1 MDKGNLQDFVQ
12 IGKWT
17 TDELTEMARQSAA
30 GMAYLA
36 DQKIVHR

>member
-1 MDKGNLQDFVQ
+1 MDKGNLHDYIQHEKCSSDDLV
-12 IGKWT
+12 
-17 TDELTEMARQSAA
+17 EMARQAAA